1 MKTGL
6 TFISETLPKR
16 AIISGKITS
25 VKVKRSQAVIIFKLA
40 EVFSRFS
47 LEDIQEQVD
56 FRMDVNFGTCTDKK
70 KMFKNERL
78 TIVFRPNS
86 WSK

>member
-6 TFISETLPKR
+6 TFISEVLPKR

-70 KMFKNERL
+70 KMFKNE
-78 TIVFRPNS
+78 
-86 WSK
+86 